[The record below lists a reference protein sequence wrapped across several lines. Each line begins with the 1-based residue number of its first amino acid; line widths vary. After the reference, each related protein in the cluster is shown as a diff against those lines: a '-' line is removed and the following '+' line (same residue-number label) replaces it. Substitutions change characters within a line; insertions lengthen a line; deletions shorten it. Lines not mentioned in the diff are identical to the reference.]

1 MREGRCDRLWG
12 MKEEAA
18 IRRRCDL
25 VARELNERSRRL
37 VAASEAV
44 AIGWG
49 GISAVSRATGLSRKA
64 ISHGIKEL
72 QEQAG
77 AGEGRIRRK
86 GGGRK
91 TTVSKDASLSED
103 LERLVEPVTR
113 GDPQSPLRWTCKSVR
128 KLAKELSQRGHQLS
142 HQLVSELLHELGYSL
157 QANRKT
163 REGGEHPDRNG
174 QFEHLNAQAEAYL
187 AAGEPVVSVDAKKK
201 ELVGDLRESRARMVS
216 ARRT

>member
-1 MREGRCDRLWG
+1 
-12 MKEEAA
+12 MKEEEV
-18 IRRRCDL
+18 IKQRFEQ
-25 VARELNERSRRL
+25 VSGELNERTRRL
-37 VAASEAV
+37 LAASEAM
-44 AIGWG
+44 ALGWG
-49 GISAVSRATGLSRKA
+49 GISAVSRATGLSRQV
-64 ISHGIKEL
+64 ISDGIKEL
-72 QEQAG
+72 QEG
-77 AGEGRIRRK
+77 EPNSEGRIRRR

-113 GDPQSPLRWTCKSVR
+113 GDPESPLRWTCKSVR
-128 KLAKELSQRGHQLS
+128 KLAAELLRQGHQVS